1 MPGANWQEHLA
12 AADFQRIA
20 ADADRLGFDAISV
33 PEHIV
38 LPREL
43 AGHMGGRWPDAL
55 TAMALTAAAPR
66 PTTTRQVVDLIADLD
81 AAGRVAGRQCRPLGD
96 GPQSLKEHS
105 DYLEWAATEVMP
117 AFRRSAA

>member
-66 PTTTRQVVDLIADLD
+66 PTTTRQVVDLIADLG
-81 AAGRVAGRQCRPLGD
+81 ARPACPWTTVPPLGD

-105 DYLEWAATEVMP
+105 D
-117 AFRRSAA
+117 